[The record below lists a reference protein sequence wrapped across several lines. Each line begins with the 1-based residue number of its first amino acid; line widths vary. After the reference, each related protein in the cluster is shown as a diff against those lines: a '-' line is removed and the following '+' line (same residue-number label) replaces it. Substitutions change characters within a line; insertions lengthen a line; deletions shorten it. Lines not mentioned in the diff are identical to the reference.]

1 MLRELRL
8 RGLPAPTSIK
18 RTDGYQP
25 HGKRMVRWL
34 EFHTQRFNGTHGN
47 GLAGFEIEFA
57 EPVAG
62 PIALGFGCHFGL
74 GLFAPC

>member
-1 MLRELRL
+1 MNWDCVACQRQLQSSALRVN
-8 RGLPAPTSIK
+8 
-18 RTDGYQP
+18 QP
-25 HGKRMVRWL
+25 NGKRMVRWL

-74 GLFAPC
+74 GLFVPC